1 MIWHVLNSFSSERR
15 AKEWLYPYPDF
26 ITKWLPYGPMKE
38 EYDAMEHRLE
48 SDLQNRLSDSHRGKI
63 KSILDRGFEKWREEQ
78 KFSIN
83 NYSAV
88 IVNVGHHNRSAPFIR
103 GVDAEDLDDYL
114 RRARSIDDAKKRFQY
129 VQIGQSPY
137 SLADSWK
144 LSCTLGSRACPNTLP
159 GNSK

>member
-1 MIWHVLNSFSSERR
+1 MIWHILNSFFLERR
-15 AKEWLYPYPDF
+15 AKEWLYAYPDF
-26 ITKWLPYGPMKE
+26 ITKRLPYGPMKE

-48 SDLQNRLSDSHRGKI
+48 SDLQNRLSDSHRRKI
-63 KSILDRGFEKWREEQ
+63 KSILERGFDKWSQEQ
-78 KFSIN
+78 SFSIN

-88 IVNVGHHNRSAPFIR
+88 IVDVGHHNRSAPFIS
-103 GVDAEDLDDYL
+103 GADAEDLDGYL